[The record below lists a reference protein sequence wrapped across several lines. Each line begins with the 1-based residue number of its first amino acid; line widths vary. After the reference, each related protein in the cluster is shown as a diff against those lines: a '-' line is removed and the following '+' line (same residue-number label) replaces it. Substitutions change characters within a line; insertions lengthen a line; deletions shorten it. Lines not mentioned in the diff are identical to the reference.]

1 MKDKITIT
9 LDAEVLQYLQ
19 EKAES
24 DSRSIS
30 SLVNKIVKDDMQ
42 KAKSK

>member
-9 LDAEVLQYLQ
+9 LDKEILKKVITDS
-19 EKAES
+19 EK

-30 SLVNKIVKDDMQ
+30 SLINKILKDYYVEG
-42 KAKSK
+42 K